1 LRAGKS
7 NQAFH
12 PTSLPTGYRGHALGR
27 PGRNPHLRTCSI
39 RAVGW
44 AISSVRCAHPRGV
57 SAWYN
62 AYDTR
67 DVVALYPLD
76 ADDFPVQPAITN
88 YGKVRNSTDDSRL

>member
-1 LRAGKS
+1 MNVSSSVFARAFDPHS
-7 NQAFH
+7 FF
-12 PTSLPTGYRGHALGR
+12 RGEQ
-27 PGRNPHLRTCSI
+27 
-39 RAVGW
+39 
-44 AISSVRCAHPRGV
+44 ISSVRCAHPLGV

-76 ADDFPVQPAITN
+76 ADDFSVQPAITN

>member
-1 LRAGKS
+1 MNLPSSFFARAL
-7 NQAFH
+7 H
-12 PTSLPTGYRGHALGR
+12 PHSFIRGEQ
-27 PGRNPHLRTCSI
+27 
-39 RAVGW
+39 
-44 AISSVRCAHPRGV
+44 ISFVRCAHPRGV

-62 AYDTR
+62 AYDIR